1 MAQIRDWQSMK
12 DMSARLLQE
21 RTGLD
26 VTTWNQRIQAQH
38 LQDEKALRAWLLE
51 QGVTGYAQSLLVWER
66 FGYPDFLQSS
76 ADELIQAQYQDRPH
90 LRPIFEAILG
100 AITGLGDVTIQ
111 ARKTYVS
118 LMTSRRTFARVQA
131 TTKQRVDL
139 GLRLEGAKPS
149 GRLQLSRIHASTP
162 LQISLRTPDDV
173 NAEVLDWLQ
182 KAYDQNR

>member
-1 MAQIRDWQSMK
+1 MTQIRDWQSMK
-12 DMSARLLQE
+12 DLSARLLQE

-26 VTTWNQRIQAQH
+26 VATWNQRIRDQH
-38 LQDEKALRAWLLE
+38 LKDEQALRTWLTE

-76 ADELIQAQYQDRPH
+76 ADELIREQYADRQH
-90 LRPIFEAILG
+90 LRPIFEAILYV
-100 AITGLGDVTIQ
+100 ATGLGDVTVQ

-118 LMTSRRTFARVQA
+118 LVTTRRTFARIQA

-139 GLRLEGAKPS
+139 GLRLEGQKPS
-149 GRLQLSRIHASTP
+149 GRLQPSRIHDSTP
-162 LQISLRTPDDV
+162 FQISLTTPEDV
-173 NAEVLDWLQ
+173 DAEVLDWLQ